1 VYYWRVVFSPGVSE
15 RLTASTGFGLVSLE
29 QRRLFFLSFRL
40 NIYSRFFFFSV
51 YYIRTEYFWRIV
63 EAIREFS
70 RTLYIS
76 QNYF

>member
-1 VYYWRVVFSPGVSE
+1 
-15 RLTASTGFGLVSLE
+15 
-29 QRRLFFLSFRL
+29 L